1 MRIHQVEPFP
11 ILAWGAHSLT
21 KRKGVVT
28 VRNLFAMCILSMVVA
43 IEVIAMSSG
52 DALAFHRADLIG
64 SLQGTV
70 AQPDSMGRKGLMRVD
85 VIERIGSEGP
95 VHSYTP
101 PVSH

>member
-1 MRIHQVEPFP
+1 MSV
-11 ILAWGAHSLT
+11 
-21 KRKGVVT
+21 K
-28 VRNLFAMCILSMVVA
+28 NLFVMCMLSMVVA
-43 IEVIAMSSG
+43 MGAAALSSG

-64 SLQGTV
+64 SLQGTM

-101 PVSH
+101 PMSH

>member
-1 MRIHQVEPFP
+1 M
-11 ILAWGAHSLT
+11 
-21 KRKGVVT
+21 T
-28 VRNLFAMCILSMVVA
+28 VKNLFAMCMLSMGVA
-43 IEVIAMSSG
+43 IGAVAMSSG

>member
-1 MRIHQVEPFP
+1 M
-11 ILAWGAHSLT
+11 
-21 KRKGVVT
+21 T
-28 VRNLFAMCILSMVVA
+28 VKNLFAICMLAMVVA
-43 IEVIAMSSG
+43 IEAIAMSSG

-70 AQPDSMGRKGLMRVD
+70 AQPDSMRRKGLMRVD

-101 PVSH
+101 PLSH

>member
-1 MRIHQVEPFP
+1 
-11 ILAWGAHSLT
+11 LGASFINQ
-21 KRKGVVT
+21 KEGVVT
-28 VRNLFAMCILSMVVA
+28 VKNLFAMCMLSMVVA

-52 DALAFHRADLIG
+52 DAMAFHRADLIG

-70 AQPDSMGRKGLMRVD
+70 AQPDSMRRKGLMRVD

-101 PVSH
+101 PMSH

>member
-43 IEVIAMSSG
+43 
-52 DALAFHRADLIG
+52 
-64 SLQGTV
+64 
-70 AQPDSMGRKGLMRVD
+70 QPDSMGRKGLMRVD